1 MAKTPFR
8 WAARQAGLLLV
19 GFFGF
24 LLFLE
29 RPLPLRLLQNFVRV
43 LAQQV
48 DALPA
53 VELHRGQRPGKIP
66 AGRRS
71 QQRRQS
77 TVVAQAGQGNQDG
90 CDNDQ
95 GHDPKF
101 GGLNA
106 LFARGDLTG
115 GIGLFFFGH
124 DFPSKGGF

>member
-1 MAKTPFR
+1 M
-8 WAARQAGLLLV
+8 
-19 GFFGF
+19 
-24 LLFLE
+24 LFLE

-48 DALPA
+48 DAGA
-53 VELHRGQRPGKIP
+53 ASADQQVEEENI
-66 AGRRS
+66 

-77 TVVAQAGQGNQDG
+77 AVVAQAGQGNQDG